1 MKNTFKLAAIAIIF
15 SVVYPA
21 SANAQTMTPELLW
34 QLGRVS
40 ATGMNTDNTTL
51 VYKVSTPVMATNSF
65 ESESFALDLSTGTVR
80 PYGKNENLIPDSD
93 ISPDGKW
100 KITTKDVKLE
110 AVFGVDIYPDLGSSN
125 AMVYNSLQHRHWDS
139 WEDGAYSHI
148 FIEPTDGSTEPK
160 DIMIHEPFDC
170 PIKPFGG
177 SEDYTW
183 SPDGTKIVYVAKKV
197 QGVKYMT
204 STNTDLYSYDLA
216 TATTLNITS
225 NNPGYDTH
233 PLYSPKGALAWLSM
247 ATDGNEADKNDI
259 KVDLNGRTTNLT
271 AEWDGTVNSFIW
283 NYDGTEIYFTAP
295 VRGTVQL
302 FSVALPGKKNAL
314 EPVKQIT
321 NGQWDITSLVKHIG
335 KEIIA
340 GRTDMN
346 HANEIFSIDIRTGN
360 MLQLKHVND
369 EVYSSIALSRI
380 EARWIPTSFGKD
392 VFTWVIY
399 PPDFDPS
406 KKYPTL
412 LYCQGGPQ
420 SALSQFYSFRWNFQ
434 VMAAQGY
441 IIVAPNRRGMPGHGV
456 SWNAEISKNWGG
468 ENMNDYLTAID
479 AVAREPFVDND
490 RIGCVGASYGGYSA
504 FYLAGNHSGR
514 FKSFISH
521 CGIFNLQSMYGNTE
535 ELFFANW
542 EMGGAYWEKDNAA
555 AQKSFTEFSPVNHVQ
570 KWDTPIM
577 IIQGGKDYRVPE
589 GQAFEAF
596 TAAQLRGIKSRFLYF
611 PEENHWVLKP
621 QNGLMWQR
629 EFFKWL
635 DETLKY

>member
-1 MKNTFKLAAIAIIF
+1 MKVIYAAAIAAICF
-15 SVVYPA
+15 SA
-21 SANAQTMTPELLW
+21 ATTHTAKAQTMTPELLW

-40 ATGMNTDNTTL
+40 AVGMSVDNKNL
-51 VYKVSTPVMATNSF
+51 VYKVSTPVMASNSF
-65 ESESFALDLSTGTVR
+65 ESASFALELSSGEVR
-80 PYGKNENLIPDSD
+80 PYGKSENLVPDTD

-100 KITTKDVKLE
+100 KITTKDVKME
-110 AVFGVDIYPDLGSSN
+110 SVFGIDIYPDLSSSK

-148 FIEPTDGSTEPK
+148 FIESTGGKSEAI
-160 DIMIHEPFDC
+160 DIMIQEPFDC

-183 SPDGTKIVYVAKKV
+183 NPGGTAVVYVAKKV
-197 QGVKYMT
+197 QGVKYVT
-204 STNTDLYSYDLA
+204 STNTDLYSYDLVTGT
-216 TATTLNITS
+216 TANITVD
-225 NNPGYDTH
+225 NTGYDTH
-233 PLYSPKGALAWLSM
+233 PLYSPQGALAWLSM
-247 ATDGNEADKNDI
+247 ATDGNEADKNDL
-259 KVDLNGRTTNLT
+259 KVILNGRTINLT
-271 AEWDGTVNSFIW
+271 AEWDGTVDSFIW
-283 NYDGTEIYFTAP
+283 NQDGTAFYFTAAA
-295 VRGTVQL
+295 RGTVQL
-302 FSVALPGKKNAL
+302 FSVALPNKRNVP

-321 NGQWDITSLVKHIG
+321 NGQWDVTSLVKHTG
-335 KEIIA
+335 KELIA

-346 HANEIFSIDIRTGN
+346 HANELYAIDVKTGN
-360 MLQLKHVND
+360 MRQLTHVND
-369 EVYSSIALSRI
+369 KIYSSIKLSGI
-380 EARWIPTSFGKD
+380 EARWIPTSFGKE

-412 LYCQGGPQ
+412 LYTQGGPQ

-456 SWNAEISKNWGG
+456 SWNAQISKDWGG
-468 ENMNDYLTAID
+468 ENMNDYLSAID

-490 RIGCVGASYGGYSA
+490 RLGCVGASYGGYSA
-504 FYLAGNHSGR
+504 FYLAGNHKGR

-521 CGIFNLQSMYGNTE
+521 CGIYNLQSMYGNTE

-542 EMGGAYWEKDNAA
+542 EMGGAYWEKDNSA
-555 AQKSFTEFSPVNHVQ
+555 AQKSFTEFSPINHVA

-611 PEENHWVLKP
+611 PEENHWILQP
-621 QNGLMWQR
+621 QNGLLWQR

-635 DETLKY
+635 DETLKS